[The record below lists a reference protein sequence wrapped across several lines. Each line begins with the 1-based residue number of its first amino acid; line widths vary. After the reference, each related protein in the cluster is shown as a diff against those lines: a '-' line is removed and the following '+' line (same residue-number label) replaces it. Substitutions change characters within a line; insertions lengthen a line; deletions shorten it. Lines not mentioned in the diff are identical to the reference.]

1 MRVVAGKFGGRR
13 LQTPSSSVTRPTS
26 DRVRESLFSML
37 ADVNGASVLDLFAG
51 TGALTI
57 EALSRG
63 AENAVL
69 VERDRGAAKI
79 IRANLSAFE
88 LTEPVARLICGDA
101 IAALEGAARRSE
113 RYDLVF
119 LDPPYRDHAML
130 GSDPAKLIKAIL
142 APSARIV
149 TESDRREPLEL
160 ELPIIQKRLYGDTL
174 IQIHQI

>member
-1 MRVVAGKFGGRR
+1 
-13 LQTPSSSVTRPTS
+13 
-26 DRVRESLFSML
+26 
-37 ADVNGASVLDLFAG
+37 
-51 TGALTI
+51 
-57 EALSRG
+57 
-63 AENAVL
+63 VL

-79 IRANLSAFE
+79 IRANLSAVE
-88 LTEPVARLICGDA
+88 LTEPMARLICGDA

>member
-1 MRVVAGKFGGRR
+1 
-13 LQTPSSSVTRPTS
+13 
-26 DRVRESLFSML
+26 ML

>member
-1 MRVVAGKFGGRR
+1 
-13 LQTPSSSVTRPTS
+13 
-26 DRVRESLFSML
+26 ML

-101 IAALEGAARRSE
+101 IAA
-113 RYDLVF
+113 
-119 LDPPYRDHAML
+119 
-130 GSDPAKLIKAIL
+130 
-142 APSARIV
+142 
-149 TESDRREPLEL
+149 
-160 ELPIIQKRLYGDTL
+160 
-174 IQIHQI
+174 

>member
-1 MRVVAGKFGGRR
+1 M
-13 LQTPSSSVTRPTS
+13 QTPSSSVTRPTS

-37 ADVNGASVLDLFAG
+37 ADVNGASVLDLFAC

>member
-1 MRVVAGKFGGRR
+1 M
-13 LQTPSSSVTRPTS
+13 QTPSSSVTRPTS